1 MPIALIG
8 LMDSSKLWYRSSSGA
23 FTPGVDRPGTFCQTL
38 YEDCTTS
45 CSIPHEFIVLNAL
58 EDPRF
63 ASHPSVVFRPAVR
76 SYFGVPLLSVNGH
89 CLGTLAALDTQVRA
103 PPSTEQLALLRDT
116 AARVVAAFQR
126 GVIDRKEG
134 EDPQASVVLPSLWID
149 VASSD
154 WKVVGGNKEWEDLTG
169 VLCDTLL
176 DSPGLFSFMTP
187 ADDEELVALKKAV
200 KTVDRTVS
208 NSTVVSLPSIMTPIA
223 SNGSFLQFLF
233 ALKPAQTPPPG
244 SNAPAAAEQQQQ
256 QQRSSTTTTTTS
268 TISGPQSDIWV
279 AEVHARIQSAPHTCP
294 SLHSASI
301 SSGSVSVVDAGSGSA
316 GGRSGSLSFSESG
329 GGGGGGGGGNTTNTT
344 NAATGVDGGAGAP
357 PPARRSTDR
366 PSSENRVVRSSGGN
380 TSSGGAGRISNN
392 DMRIPSRLMSLQIG
406 QCLGRGSYGTVYA
419 GMLRDRPVAVKVIEN
434 VTGGPGAA
442 GQMWEAQFEALLALQ
457 KQHENVVP
465 TLDWIKEDETG
476 EVWIVQ
482 ELCDLGTL
490 ASMFKE
496 GVLRDARTGGP
507 DMRAVL
513 ETACDVARG
522 MRYLHS
528 LNVLHSDLSSN
539 NVMLSSAA
547 VVVGD
552 ESEREEEKKTTTR
565 SNSRG
570 FIAKVTDFGL
580 SRIAGREE
588 VQTKTVGTV
597 SHMPPE
603 LLMNGVMGKAG
614 DVFSFG
620 VMLWEMYS
628 RLVLVYL
635 LFVHML
641 LKN

>member
-38 YEDCTTS
+38 YGDCTTS
-45 CSIPHEFIVLNAL
+45 CSTPHEFIVLNAL

-154 WKVVGGNKEWEDLTG
+154 WKVVSGNKEWEDLTG

-187 ADDEELVALKKAV
+187 ADDEELAALKKAV

-208 NSTVVSLPSIMTPIA
+208 SGTVVSLPSIMTPIA

-233 ALKPAQTPPPG
+233 ALKPAQPLPYPTTT
-244 SNAPAAAEQQQQ
+244 SNRSKAPAAEEEQQ
-256 QQRSSTTTTTTS
+256 QQRSNTTTTTS

-294 SLHSASI
+294 SLNFASI
-301 SSGSVSVVDAGSGSA
+301 SSGSISVVDAGSGSA
-316 GGRSGSLSFSESG
+316 GGRKGSLSFSASG
-329 GGGGGGGGGNTTNTT
+329 GGGGGSGTTTNT
-344 NAATGVDGGAGAP
+344 ATSVDGGAP
-357 PPARRSTDR
+357 PPARRSVDR
-366 PSSENRVVRSSGGN
+366 PPSENRVVRSSGGN

-457 KQHENVVP
+457 KQHENVVR